1 MNVLLQ
7 GFYYS
12 KSFVTKT
19 KATQGKSFDEG
30 FIDASKVAKGLDREP
45 VIQDSE

>member
-1 MNVLLQ
+1 MLLQ

-19 KATQGKSFDEG
+19 KATQSKSFDEG
-30 FIDASKVAKGLDREP
+30 FIDASEVSKVTYDTYDG
-45 VIQDSE
+45 